1 MKIGDDVYFEDL
13 LSKTMTRLNKLR
25 SINKMALPVNSDYY
39 DKMTDEDIEW
49 LKEQIPEDSF
59 YRRCIIER
67 MEMAKKYYREV
78 VLPNMPQEAWD
89 C

>member
-1 MKIGDDVYFEDL
+1 
-13 LSKTMTRLNKLR
+13 
-25 SINKMALPVNSDYY
+25 MALPVNSDYY

-49 LKEQIPEDSF
+49 LKEKIPEDTF
-59 YRRCIIER
+59 YRRAVIDR
-67 MEMAKKYYREV
+67 MQMAKKYYREV